1 MTGVPGPD
9 WRRSLR
15 VGSRLGRRG
24 AGVRSPKGR
33 PLATAN
39 ADAAVAVSD
48 RRYGRDTPQ
57 FGRVANLSDGV
68 FAIALT
74 LLVLSLDRPDVP
86 ADQLGPALIAH
97 LPQLAVVLL
106 GFGLIAQVWW
116 YHHRFLGV
124 LRVVEPG
131 LIVINLAMLG
141 AVALAPYAIDVLG
154 SAPTSSAAVIQFALI
169 FMIVTG
175 LYLSLLL
182 RAQAIDAWLE
192 PMHLRTFSWISGTW
206 FAMLAGHTI
215 VVLVA
220 LVQPVV
226 AIVVL
231 ASIGTLAGF
240 LMAWLAPKA
249 YHDWGL

>member
-1 MTGVPGPD
+1 
-9 WRRSLR
+9 
-15 VGSRLGRRG
+15 
-24 AGVRSPKGR
+24 
-33 PLATAN
+33 
-39 ADAAVAVSD
+39 VAD
-48 RRYGRDTPQ
+48 RRYGRHTPQ

-74 LLVLSLDRPDVP
+74 LLVLSLGRPDVP
-86 ADQLGPALIAH
+86 ADQLGPALIGH
-97 LPQLAVVLL
+97 LPQLAIVVL

-116 YHHRFLGV
+116 YHHRLLGV
-124 LRVVEPG
+124 LRIVEPG

-154 SAPTSSAAVIQFALI
+154 SAPTSSAAVIQFVLV
-169 FMIVTG
+169 FMVITG

-182 RAQAIDAWLE
+182 RAQAVGAWLE
-192 PMHLRTFSWISGTW
+192 PMNPRTFSWITGTW
-206 FAMLAGHTI
+206 FAMLAGHA
-215 VVLVA
+215 VVLLVA

-231 ASIGTLAGF
+231 ASIGTVVGF